1 MVASV
6 CWSRFGGQYLAT
18 GTHTGIVH
26 LWDTETHKLIRTFEG
41 HEGRVGALTWSNS
54 NMLSS
59 GSKDKTILN
68 RDLRVRDPY
77 ISRLEGHRQ
86 EICGLKWSFDDKYLA
101 SGGNDN
107 KLMVWSKNQN
117 RSDMPLYKFSSHKAA
132 VKAIAWSPHQ
142 SSLLCSGGGTA
153 DRCIKFWNT

>member
-1 MVASV
+1 MTKLHDYAEDEDMVASV
-6 CWSRFGGQYLAT
+6 CWSRNGGQYLAT

-26 LWDTETHKLIRTFEG
+26 LWDTESQKLIRTFEG

-107 KLMVWSKNQN
+107 KLMVWSKN
-117 RSDMPLYKFSSHKAA
+117 
-132 VKAIAWSPHQ
+132 
-142 SSLLCSGGGTA
+142 
-153 DRCIKFWNT
+153 

>member
-6 CWSRFGGQYLAT
+6 CWSRNGGQYLAT

-26 LWDTETHKLIRTFEG
+26 LWDTESQKLIRTFEG

-117 RSDMPLYKFSSHKAA
+117 RSDMPL
-132 VKAIAWSPHQ
+132 
-142 SSLLCSGGGTA
+142 
-153 DRCIKFWNT
+153 